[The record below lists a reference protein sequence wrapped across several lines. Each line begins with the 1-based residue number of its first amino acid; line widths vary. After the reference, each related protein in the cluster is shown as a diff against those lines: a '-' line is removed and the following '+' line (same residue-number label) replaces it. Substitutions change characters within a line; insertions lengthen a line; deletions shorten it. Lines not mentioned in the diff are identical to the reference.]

1 MIDNQE
7 ENQGNPEIG
16 MQGNSFEE
24 MENAGSDL
32 TSGSN
37 DFFNELENSVNGG
50 IQDTE
55 ATQQDSSPEQVT
67 YNNQQVGSKNVETT
81 QADNSTDWEKRYKDS
96 SREAVKWREQY
107 KEVEAFVPVLEAMKK
122 DGGLVEHVREYL
134 VNGGK
139 PAQSI
144 QQKLQLDENFVFDQ
158 QEAMQDPDSD
168 SAKLM
173 NAHVDGM
180 VQNRV
185 GQMLKSEQQ
194 RAMQIQA
201 TKARQQEEIN
211 FKQRNNMTDQQFE
224 EFKARAQKHTM
235 SLDDINYLLNRDK
248 TNANVANATKQDMLN
263 QMKNV
268 RNMPTSASG
277 ANSQGSKDNQSVDRD
292 VFESIM
298 GFDNSVDNLFG

>member
-1 MIDNQE
+1 MIDNQQE
-7 ENQGNPEIG
+7 SQGNPEIG
-16 MQGNSFEE
+16 MAGNSFEE
-24 MENAGSDL
+24 MENSADID
-32 TSGSN
+32 SGSN

-67 YNNQQVGSKNVETT
+67 YDNQQVGSNNVETT

-144 QQKLQLDENFVFDQ
+144 QQKLNLSEDFVFDQ

-185 GQMLKSEQQ
+185 GQMLKAEQQ
-194 RAMQIQA
+194 RAVQA
-201 TKARQQEEIN
+201 QQVRQRKIDEEA
-211 FKQRNNMTDQQFE
+211 FKKKNNMSEEQFAQ
-224 EFKARAQKHTM
+224 FKEAAKNHTM
-235 SLDDINYLLNRDK
+235 TLDDVHYLLNKDK
-248 TNANVANATKQDMLN
+248 TSANVANATKQEMLN

-277 ANSQGSKDNQSVDRD
+277 ANSQGGKDKSVDRD
-292 VFESIM
+292 VFDSIL

>member
-24 MENAGSDL
+24 MENTQADL
-32 TSGSN
+32 TSGSS

-67 YNNQQVGSKNVETT
+67 YDNQQVGSNNVETT
-81 QADNSTDWEKRYKDS
+81 QTDNSTDWEKRYKDS

-144 QQKLQLDENFVFDQ
+144 QQKLKLNEDFVFDQ
-158 QEAMQDPDSD
+158 QEAMSNPDSD

-185 GQMLKSEQQ
+185 SQMLKAEQQ
-194 RAMQIQA
+194 RAMQVQQL
-201 TKARQQEEIN
+201 RQRKQDEEA
-211 FKQRNNMTDQQFE
+211 FKQKHNMSEEQFE
-224 EFKARAQKHTM
+224 QFKERAKKHTM
-235 SLDDINYLLNRDK
+235 SLDDINYLLNKDK

-277 ANSQGSKDNQSVDRD
+277 ANSQGGKDKSVDRD
-292 VFESIM
+292 VFDSIL

>member
-1 MIDNQE
+1 MI
-7 ENQGNPEIG
+7 ENKEDQGNPEIG
-16 MQGNSFEE
+16 MQGDSLESMSQSDE
-24 MENAGSDL
+24 GSK
-32 TSGSN
+32 
-37 DFFNELENSVNGG
+37 DFFNELENTVNSG
-50 IQDTE
+50 IQDNTE

-67 YNNQQVGSKNVETT
+67 YNNQQVGSDNVETV
-81 QADNSTDWEKRYKDS
+81 QSDNSIDWEKRYKDS

-107 KEVEAFVPVLEAMKK
+107 KEVEAFVPVLQAMKK
-122 DGGLVEHVREYL
+122 DGGLVEHVRDYL

-144 QQKLQLDENFVFDQ
+144 QEKLQLNEDFVFDQ
-158 QEAMQDPDSD
+158 QEAMSNPDSD

-185 GQMLKSEQQ
+185 SQMLKAEQQ
-194 RAMQIQA
+194 RAMQTQQIR
-201 TKARQQEEIN
+201 ARKQEEEA
-211 FKQRNNMTDQQFE
+211 FKKKNNMSDEQFE
-224 EFKARAQKHTM
+224 QFKEAAKKHTM

-248 TNANVANATKQDMLN
+248 TNANVANATKQDMLD

-277 ANSQGSKDNQSVDRD
+277 ANSQSNETKTVDRD
-292 VFESIM
+292 VFDSIL
-298 GFDNSVDNLFG
+298 GFDNNVDNLFG

>member
-1 MIDNQE
+1 MV
-7 ENQGNPEIG
+7 ENKEDQGNPSIG
-16 MQGNSFEE
+16 MQGDSLESMSNS
-24 MENAGSDL
+24 D
-32 TSGSN
+32 SGSS
-37 DFFNELENSVNGG
+37 DFFNELENAVNSG
-50 IQDTE
+50 IQDNTE

-67 YNNQQVGSKNVETT
+67 YNNQQVGSDNVETV
-81 QADNSTDWEKRYKDS
+81 QSDNSIDWEKRYKDS

-107 KEVEAFVPVLEAMKK
+107 KEVEAFVPVLQAMKK
-122 DGGLVEHVREYL
+122 DGGLVEHVRDYL

-144 QQKLQLDENFVFDQ
+144 QEKLQLNEDFVFDQ
-158 QEAMQDPDSD
+158 QEAMSNPDSD

-185 GQMLKSEQQ
+185 SQMLKAEQQ
-194 RAMQIQA
+194 RAMQVQQL
-201 TKARQQEEIN
+201 RQRKQDEEA
-211 FKQRNNMTDQQFE
+211 FKQKHNMSEEQFE
-224 EFKARAQKHTM
+224 QFKERAKKHTM
-235 SLDDINYLLNRDK
+235 SLDDINYLLNKDK

-268 RNMPTSASG
+268 RNMPASASG
-277 ANSQGSKDNQSVDRD
+277 ANSQGGKDKSVDRD
-292 VFESIM
+292 VFDSIL